1 MSLHRRM
8 LASATATAR
17 PDDVH
22 HRRPV
27 RRVAV
32 AVMATS
38 MVLGA
43 PVSAG
48 ATATTSTIRASVA
61 VTATTISSEIDVSD
75 GFGVRTL
82 TVDVSDRG
90 GRPVLVELDGA
101 PEFLVID
108 RAGFGGEVE
117 LSLRARTAD
126 GWSPLVEVHD
136 EGTDA
141 PDGVAGE
148 EGDGGAVATPPI
160 WLGRDAEAVEL
171 HLEGVAPA
179 TLRLETLDDL
189 VGPVETTPSNLPRAA
204 LTSGQP
210 AINGRATWTSED
222 FAFGNDGCE
231 DGPAVADDLRVAVVH
246 HTVTTN
252 SYAAADVPAQIRAIR
267 RTHVDIN
274 GWCDIGY
281 NFVVDRYGG
290 IWEARTGGLEQP
302 IIGAHTRG
310 FNTGAVGVAMLGSFQ
325 SGAGSPTSAMTDAAA
340 ALIGWK
346 LALHGVDPKG
356 LSELQNR
363 ASGPGMKFAEL
374 QFIRSNPIL
383 GHLDLGHTA
392 CPGSNG
398 YNVVSAI
405 RSRVAAQADLVAPY
419 DFPGFVPAEFGP
431 AVWLVD
437 IDGGIRSAGA
447 APVES
452 TILAPGIV
460 AAAGAGTGAAALT
473 EDGRIVGLGS
483 LTSAGWHNASVGA
496 GVDVALASDGSG
508 GWIARADG
516 SVDGFGSVSSPSID
530 RASNAAAVAI
540 VRLADGR
547 GSLVHADGAVSALA
561 GGPSGSA
568 GGPAVDA
575 APHPEGGVV
584 VLRTDGSVAGVAG
597 APSWGASPRIGRP
610 VAVMVAPDGDGG
622 WVADAE
628 GRVEGVGDQVPVSPI
643 STHVGT
649 ERVTDAAFLGSWLGP
664 NDAPG
669 ETARWARLARS
680 TFLDAATGD
689 VELTQLLERVERERS
704 STVIEEMVESDIW
717 AGSMVD
723 DLYQRSLGRA
733 PDAAGR
739 AYWID
744 QLAGDLVFAN
754 AGVYF
759 FGSDE
764 YALAGGDNEGF
775 VRNLYRDLLGRTPD
789 AAGLDYWVGQMNAGR
804 AGPPDVAAGFY
815 VSPESR
821 GIRVDEVYRSLFGR
835 SPDAT
840 TRAELAEDL
849 NEIDD
854 MDLAVA
860 LALSDEFRA
869 LANN

>member
-8 LASATATAR
+8 LAKLGVASRPSTRGLLPAAIVLAMVLFVPLTAGADLVTAG
-17 PDDVH
+17 PD
-22 HRRPV
+22 
-27 RRVAV
+27 VA
-32 AVMATS
+32 AVLAVPTSSSVSVDESDGFAVTS
-38 MVLGA
+38 MQ
-43 PVSAG
+43 
-48 ATATTSTIRASVA
+48 
-61 VTATTISSEIDVSD
+61 IDVSNTD
-75 GFGVRTL
+75 
-82 TVDVSDRG
+82 
-90 GRPVLVELDGA
+90 GRPVLVEFDGT

-108 RAGFGGEVE
+108 RSAAFGEV
-117 LSLRARTAD
+117 LRVEVRSRTAD
-126 GWSPLVEVHD
+126 GWGPLTGVHD
-136 EGTDA
+136 PGTDA
-141 PDGVAGE
+141 PDGLAGE
-148 EGDGGAVATPPI
+148 EGADGVAATAPI
-160 WLGRDAEAVEL
+160 WLGRDAEAVEV
-171 HLEGVAPA
+171 HLLGEAPEI
-179 TLRLETLDDL
+179 LVIELLDDL
-189 VGPVETTPSNLPRAA
+189 VGPVDTAPSNLPRAA

-210 AINGRATWTSED
+210 SINTRAAWTTED
-222 FAFGNDGCE
+222 FAYGNDGCE
-231 DGPAVADDLRVAVVH
+231 DGPAVADDLRAAVVH

-252 SYAAADVPAQIRAIR
+252 SYAAGDVPAQIRAIR

-290 IWEARTGGLEQP
+290 IWEARSGGIDQP
-302 IIGAHTRG
+302 IIGAHTRA

-325 SGAGSPTSAMTDAAA
+325 SGAGSPTSAITDAASS
-340 ALIGWK
+340 LIGWK
-346 LALHGVDPKG
+346 LALHGVDPLG

-363 ASGPGMKFAEL
+363 SSGPGMKFAEL
-374 QFIRSNPIL
+374 EFIRSSPIL

-405 RSRVAAQADLVAPY
+405 RSRLAGQQDLVAPY

-452 TILAPGIV
+452 TVVAPGIV
-460 AAAGAGTGAAALT
+460 AAAGAGTGAVALT

-483 LTSAGWHNASVGA
+483 LTAASWHNASVGSGA
-496 GVDVALASDGSG
+496 DVAVAADGSG
-508 GWIARADG
+508 GWIARANG
-516 SVDGFGSVSSPSID
+516 SVDGFGSVSAPTLT
-530 RASNAAAVAI
+530 RASNAAAVAV

-547 GSLVHADGAVSALA
+547 GSLVHADGAVSALN
-561 GGPSGSA
+561 GGPTGSA
-568 GGPAVDA
+568 GGAAVDA
-575 APHPEGGVV
+575 APHPNGGVV
-584 VLRTDGSVAGVAG
+584 VLRSDGSVAGVGG

-664 NDAPG
+664 NDSPG
-669 ETARWARLARS
+669 ETARWVRLARS
-680 TFLDAATGD
+680 TFLGAATGD
-689 VELTQLLERVERERS
+689 VELTQILERTERELS
-704 STVIEEMVESDIW
+704 STVIEAMVYSDTW

-723 DLYQRSLGRA
+723 DLYERALGRSA
-733 PDAAGR
+733 DAAGR

-789 AAGLDYWVGQMNAGR
+789 AAGLDYWVGQMNTGR

-821 GIRVDEVYRSLFGR
+821 GIRVDEVYRSLFGQ
-835 SPDAT
+835 SPDAA

-860 LALSDEFRA
+860 LALSEEFRD
-869 LANN
+869 LANR